1 MDPRITSAARLQHQK
16 NYPAAEQIYRA
27 VLATQPRNADAM
39 LLLGLLL
46 HETHRN
52 DLAVE
57 MLRRAAGIQRNRID
71 IRQTLAR
78 VLQFSGRIK
87 EAADE
92 AREVLRLQPMDAE
105 SHYAVALLLLQ
116 MGDAA
121 GALPSARRASEL
133 APRNAA
139 ILVTVSRI
147 YSALKMAGEAM
158 IAAERAIA
166 VDPNHADAHIDR
178 GQLLQN
184 QGQLDKAIGAYQTG
198 LKLSPQNRSA
208 LNNIGA
214 CLLLKGL
221 AADSIPWFEKAAK
234 VVPDSPLPPN
244 NIGAAYKE
252 LGRIDD
258 ALQYYHRSIQLDPKY
273 ADAYCNVGGAYATIA
288 EHGKAIDACREAL
301 RVNPSFAEVGSNL
314 LFTTLSPGNWSKQQV
329 FEEHRDWARRHE
341 SPLATEVLSAS
352 VESRPRGPMSRRL
365 KIGYLSPDFREHSIR
380 YFMEPIFV
388 THDRS
393 RFEVFAYATGRRR
406 DEVSDR
412 LKDEVDQWHSVS
424 ELTDKQLAELIR
436 SHGIDVLVDLAGHT
450 AENRLLVFARKPA
463 PVQVTYLGYPT
474 TTGMSAVDYRLTDSI
489 ADPPGADEFY
499 TEKLVRL
506 PQAFFVYSDDPNKPL
521 DSTLPAD
528 RNGIFTF
535 GSFNSFTKINDET
548 LDAWADILLAV
559 PNSRLLMKARPVDN
573 PSTRQ
578 KLLSFFSARG
588 ISSDRLDFRPWLSMP
603 EHIQL
608 LGTGVDL
615 MLDTFPYNGHTTTC
629 QALWMGVPV
638 VTRSG
643 DSFRSRVGH
652 TIMQHMNLMEL
663 VAGSW
668 QEYHDIAVGMAADLP
683 KLRNLRSTL
692 RQKMIAS
699 PLCDAA
705 GFTRSLEQ
713 AFTEMVARRDQ
724 I

>member
-1 MDPRITSAARLQHQK
+1 MDPRITTAARLQHQK
-16 NYPAAEQIYRA
+16 NYAAAEQIYRT
-27 VLATQPRNADAM
+27 VLASQPRNADAM

-52 DLAVE
+52 KLSVE

-78 VLQFSGRIK
+78 VLQFSGRIQ
-87 EAADE
+87 EAVVE

-105 SHYAVALLLLQ
+105 SHYALAQLLLQ
-116 MGDAA
+116 LGDPA

-133 APRNAA
+133 APKSAA
-139 ILVTVSRI
+139 ILVALSRI
-147 YSALKMAGEAM
+147 YSALKMSGEAM
-158 IAAERAIA
+158 AAVERAIA
-166 VDPNHADAHIDR
+166 AEPNFADAHIDR

-184 QGQLDKAIGAYQTG
+184 QGQLDRAITAYQTG
-198 LKLSPQNRSA
+198 LKYSPQNKSG

-221 AADSIPWFEKAAK
+221 AAESIPWFEKAAK
-234 VVPDSPLPPN
+234 LVPDSPLPPN

-258 ALQYYHRSIQLDPKY
+258 ALMQYHRSIQLDPKY
-273 ADAYCNVGGAYATIA
+273 ADGYCNIGGAYATIA
-288 EHGKAIDACREAL
+288 EHEKAIAACREAL
-301 RVNPSFAEVGSNL
+301 AVNPAFAEVGSNL
-314 LFTTLSPGNWSKQQV
+314 VYTTLSPSNWSKQQV
-329 FEEHRDWARRHE
+329 FEEHLDWNRRHAAALANE
-341 SPLATEVLSAS
+341 TPILSPRQPN
-352 VESRPRGPMSRRL
+352 SRLR
-365 KIGYLSPDFREHSIR
+365 IGYLSPDFREHSIR

-393 RFEVFAYATGRRR
+393 NFEVFAYATGRRR

-412 LKDEVDQWHSVS
+412 LKSQVDQWHSVS
-424 ELTDKQLAELIR
+424 ELTDQQLADRIR
-436 SHGIDVLVDLAGHT
+436 AHGIDILVDLAGHT

-506 PQAFFVYSDDPNKPL
+506 PHAFFVYSDDPTKPL
-521 DSTLPAD
+521 DPVLPAD

-548 LDAWADILLAV
+548 LHAWAGILLAV
-559 PNSRLLMKARPVDN
+559 PNSRLLMKARPVEN

-578 KLLSFFSARG
+578 KLLSFFSTRG
-588 ISSDRLDFRPWLSMP
+588 ISSDRLDFRPWLTMP

-652 TIMQHMNLMEL
+652 TIMHHLEMTAL

-668 QEYHDIAVGMAADLP
+668 QEYHEIAVGLATDLS
-683 KLRNLRSTL
+683 KLRALRPMLRS
-692 RQKMIAS
+692 KMIAS
-699 PLCDAA
+699 PLCDAVS
-705 GFTRSLEQ
+705 FTRSLEQ
-713 AFTEMVARRDQ
+713 AYSDMLVQRM
-724 I
+724 